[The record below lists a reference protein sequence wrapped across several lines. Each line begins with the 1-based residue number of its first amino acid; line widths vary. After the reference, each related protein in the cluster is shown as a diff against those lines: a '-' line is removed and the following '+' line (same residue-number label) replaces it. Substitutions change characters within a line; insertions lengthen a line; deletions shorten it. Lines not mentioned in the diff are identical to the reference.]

1 MCKNG
6 QAAVDLQRTD
16 LHEEVGRREDAQTD
30 GEEDP
35 ALHAAPCALV
45 FHQLL
50 TDLAVNLIPAKEKTV
65 ATTRRHQV
73 RRRTTIT
80 GTAMC
85 KIMTKLKIKIIGS
98 FYSFT

>member
-50 TDLAVNLIPAKEKTV
+50 TDLAVNLIPAKEKISGNNQKTPGKKKN
-65 ATTRRHQV
+65 HHYQ
-73 RRRTTIT
+73 
-80 GTAMC
+80 
-85 KIMTKLKIKIIGS
+85 
-98 FYSFT
+98 YSHVQNND